1 MTTFNDEGSVGTPG
15 RAMRRIKDL
24 LRDVRE
30 YEVEERGWLVRQPM
44 DDFWQRWVR
53 VDSEW
58 AAMTEWKAREKLQPK
73 P

>member
-1 MTTFNDEGSVGTPG
+1 MTVYKYDGFVGTPG

-30 YEVEERGWLVRQPM
+30 YEAEENGWLVRQPM
-44 DDFWQRWVR
+44 DEHWERWVR

-58 AAMTEWKAREKLQPK
+58 AALTDRRAREKLKRDP
-73 P
+73 